1 LLEYLFAIH
10 ICIVPCVCSHTECYA
25 TGSGV
30 PRDFA
35 LAVEYLRGAVR
46 LRHRGAALRLA
57 AFLERGNDSEH
68 NDSHDDATDDTGTS
82 NSFNDNDRD
91 RDCNDSVG
99 TSAAVAAAAAGGA
112 FGDGQWGGLALARD
126 LPAAHA
132 LHALGA
138 EWGCAHAMFAL
149 AFEYQHGVGTEA
161 NAELAAQWY
170 GAMISLFSL
179 HSLANTHIE
188 SSSWNAKHAQ
198 FLMSLFKCWLYEI
211 YFRLSCFLLCA

>member
-1 LLEYLFAIH
+1 MCLR
-10 ICIVPCVCSHTECYA
+10 TECYA

-46 LRHRGAALRLA
+46 MRHRGAALRLA
-57 AFLERGNDSEH
+57 AFLERGND
-68 NDSHDDATDDTGTS
+68 NDDRDDDDNINEDTTS
-82 NSFNDNDRD
+82 NNNCNNSDSVRD
-91 RDCNDSVG
+91 LNDSV
-99 TSAAVAAAAAGGA
+99 SPSAVAAGGGGA

-149 AFEYQHGVGTEA
+149 AFEYQHGVGTQA

-170 GAMISLFSL
+170 AAMS
-179 HSLANTHIE
+179 A
-188 SSSWNAKHAQ
+188 
-198 FLMSLFKCWLYEI
+198 
-211 YFRLSCFLLCA
+211 LSFACFINLLNSRQKVR

>member
-1 LLEYLFAIH
+1 MLADFAF
-10 ICIVPCVCSHTECYA
+10 ICALVDRTAECYA

-46 LRHRGAALRLA
+46 QCHRGAALRLA
-57 AFLERGNDSEH
+57 AFLERGND
-68 NDSHDDATDDTGTS
+68 NDNVDENG
-82 NSFNDNDRD
+82 DNDRD
-91 RDCNDSVG
+91 RDLDCSDSG
-99 TSAAVAAAAAGGA
+99 SRNAVNVNGA
-112 FGDGQWGGLALARD
+112 FGDGRWGGLALARD

-138 EWGCAHAMFAL
+138 EWGCEHAMFAL

-170 GAMISLFSL
+170 EWRATIFSSLRPPPMHEWAILCQGAQASGIGNHGFSHIL
-179 HSLANTHIE
+179 SWACTFGLNTCV
-188 SSSWNAKHAQ
+188 
-198 FLMSLFKCWLYEI
+198 FL
-211 YFRLSCFLLCA
+211 